1 MAPRSLPRPFF
12 AGLAVT
18 ACLVGGT
25 VLSGQVLSGAL
36 SGTGAQH
43 PGAAAGHA
51 ALRLPSVALPLERAA
66 RRGTAGVDRPGG
78 VAVTVATRALGPTPA
93 GGATTPDPG
102 PARRTVAQAGNGTLT
117 RSPAGR
123 PGSSPSGTA
132 PSTPAAPA
140 PAASS
145 SASTPP
151 PATAPGGSTFKRI
164 RLRVAKSTLPT
175 SAGGGTGTVALRLA
189 VSGQAAAGAADVPSV
204 LDLGLAVNGGTAKAT
219 LAQADGQP
227 VALATTIDLDH
238 ATSATAA
245 ADLRLRMRVLQG
257 ADVPSSPVVREVD
270 GDASGLSTA
279 VEVVVPLTAPAT
291 GDDDSGTADRGGED
305 DDVSQGHD
313 SGSDDDEGA
322 CDGDGD
328 ADDVGCP
335 PADPAPDPA
344 PPTPDATPAPDVEV
358 RLPVAA
364 TPDAGEPATPTS
376 GATASVPATG
386 LGTDPSSPD
395 PTPAP
400 DLNLQVG
407 VVVTP
412 SSPTEPVTEPPAPAD
427 PATTDPATTDPA
439 TSDPVTPADPEPTTT
454 AGPDEPAG
462 GDGS

>member
-12 AGLAVT
+12 AGIAVT

-43 PGAAAGHA
+43 PGAAAGHG

-66 RRGTAGVDRPGG
+66 RRGTAAVARPGG

-102 PARRTVAQAGNGTLT
+102 PVARRTVAQAGNGTLT

-123 PGSSPSGTA
+123 
-132 PSTPAAPA
+132 
-140 PAASS
+140 
-145 SASTPP
+145 
-151 PATAPGGSTFKRI
+151 R
-164 RLRVAKSTLPT
+164 RLVAVRHRAEHARGARAGRVAVGVDAAARHGPRRLDLQAGSACASPRARCPR

-204 LDLGLAVNGGTAKAT
+204 LDLGLAVNGGTAKAA

-257 ADVPSSPVVREVD
+257 ADVPSAPVVREVD

-291 GDDDSGTADRGGED
+291 GDDESRHRRPPAARTTTTRARGTTAAATTTR
-305 DDVSQGHD
+305 
-313 SGSDDDEGA
+313 A
-322 CDGDGD
+322 PCDGDGD

-344 PPTPDATPAPDVEV
+344 
-358 RLPVAA
+358 AA
-364 TPDAGEPATPTS
+364 HAR
-376 GATASVPATG
+376 
-386 LGTDPSSPD
+386 PD
-395 PTPAP
+395 PRARRR
-400 DLNLQVG
+400 G
-407 VVVTP
+407 
-412 SSPTEPVTEPPAPAD
+412 PPARRRD
-427 PATTDPATTDPA
+427 PRRR
-439 TSDPVTPADPEPTTT
+439 
-454 AGPDEPAG
+454 
-462 GDGS
+462 